1 MDSTSLTDWLSR
13 FMRTRHLFL
22 AGQLRFISR
31 ARRRRREYGPL
42 CTPGALVRRGLP
54 ARLEKQG
61 IRVTQVRLG
70 PRALRARLEIL
81 VLLENKDLQAKLALA
96 EKRARVALLA
106 LQVSRDLQEPM
117 EQRDRLERLALQAQK
132 EKLDLLALLE
142 A

>member
-1 MDSTSLTDWLSR
+1 MV
-13 FMRTRHLFL
+13 
-22 AGQLRFISR
+22 I
-31 ARRRRREYGPL
+31 
-42 CTPGALVRRGLP
+42 
-54 ARLEKQG
+54 
-61 IRVTQVRLG
+61 
-70 PRALRARLEIL
+70 
-81 VLLENKDLQAKLALA
+81 LENKDLQAKLALA